1 MLHYFEGKRK
11 LPERQSSEQMVKRQ
25 ISRDEQLGHGV
36 PETAK
41 LKTPAVKIEE
51 NDDPKLDNSEQRQKE
66 AIVDIT
72 G

>member
-1 MLHYFEGKRK
+1 
-11 LPERQSSEQMVKRQ
+11 MVKRQ